1 MVRAISG
8 AFSDAFLILP
18 KLANARARSDGTGS
32 PLLLLL
38 DEMASR
44 LDSGRRAV
52 LLAATL
58 KPGAQSWMPGSGDEQ
73 FAERRDEARFPND
86 FEIGGSTV
94 VTCELVGS

>member
-8 AFSDAFLILP
+8 AFSEGFPISP

-32 PLLLLL
+32 PLLLLR
-38 DEMASR
+38 EKMASR
-44 LDSGRRAV
+44 LDSERRAV
-52 LLAATL
+52 LFAATL

-73 FAERRDEARFPND
+73 FADRRDGARSPND